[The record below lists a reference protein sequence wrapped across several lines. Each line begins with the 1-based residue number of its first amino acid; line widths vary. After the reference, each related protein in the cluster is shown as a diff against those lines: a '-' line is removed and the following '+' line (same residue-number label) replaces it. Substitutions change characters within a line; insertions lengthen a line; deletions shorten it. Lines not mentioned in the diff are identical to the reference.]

1 MPRPEMTIV
10 KEQLELQRAAIIAT
24 FEALSFPERMAQAQ
38 SYETAEAQGQAI
50 FHPFHLCFS

>member
-24 FEALSFPERMAQAQ
+24 FEALSFADRMAQAK
-38 SYETAEAQGQAI
+38 SYEVAEAQGQAI

>member
-1 MPRPEMTIV
+1 MTIV

-24 FEALSFPERMAQAQ
+24 FEALSFADRMAQAK
-38 SYETAEAQGQAI
+38 SYEVAEAQGQAI

>member
-1 MPRPEMTIV
+1 MTIV